1 MVTERGQKGGL
12 AVASVIGD
20 DMLPNESPGYK
31 WHALVSAKLLSCVFG
46 IGALLL
52 LISVWSGQVREIM
65 LTGAWGGA
73 EAVVVG
79 TWFGVALFLLGCAL
93 ILIAAGM
100 GIASAQRRSPTR
112 LFCMHCGAENPA
124 ANEFCGKCGQRLA
137 AIT

>member
-1 MVTERGQKGGL
+1 VT
-12 AVASVIGD
+12 ASYPHVASVIGND
-20 DMLPNESPGYK
+20 VLPNESLSHQWP
-31 WHALVSAKLLSCVFG
+31 ALVSVKLLFCVFG

-79 TWFGVALFLLGCAL
+79 TWFGVALFLFGCAL

-100 GIASAQRRSPTR
+100 GIASAQRRGPTR
-112 LFCMHCGAENPA
+112 LFCMHCGAENPVTS
-124 ANEFCGKCGQRLA
+124 EFCGKCGERLA
-137 AIT
+137 AAA